1 MIKPVTF
8 TESLLFSTVRIEA
21 LLANGN
27 QSVGTAFFFD
37 VKLDDSRVLP
47 LIVTNKHVVKD
58 SIEVR
63 FQLHEAEGDSNDIVP
78 SGRYFTVK
86 THGSAIN
93 WIGHPDMSIDICA
106 MPFQPL
112 REQAQKNGKRIFNIP
127 FNESLLLSDMDL
139 EALSA
144 VENVLMIGYP
154 TGLWDTKNNLPL
166 VRRGITSTHPAI
178 DFCERPEFMIDVASF
193 PGSSGSPVVL
203 ADIGS
208 YQDKKGN
215 IFMGKSRVALLGIL
229 YAGPIW
235 TAEGSVEINPIPT
248 AISPVS
254 KTNMMIHLGYVL
266 KAKEI
271 LTLGSYIIQEIK
283 KQGRL

>member
-8 TESLLFSTVRIEA
+8 TEKLLFSTVRIEA
-21 LLANGN
+21 LLANGQ

-37 VKLDDSRVLP
+37 VKIDDGKVLP

-58 SIEVR
+58 AIEGH
-63 FQLHEAEGDSNDIVP
+63 FQLHEAEGDGDDIRP
-78 SGRYFTVK
+78 SGRYFTVNIQGF
-86 THGSAIN
+86 TSS
-93 WIGHPDMSIDICA
+93 WIGHPDESIDICA

-112 REQAQKNGKRIFNIP
+112 REQAQKNGKRIFNLS
-127 FNESLLLSDMDL
+127 FDESLLFSDMHL
-139 EALSA
+139 ETLSA
-144 VENVLMIGYP
+144 VENVLMVGYP

-178 DFCERPEFMIDVASF
+178 DFCGNPVFLIDVASF

-215 IFMGKSRVALLGIL
+215 IFMGTSRVALLGIL

-235 TAEGSVEINPIPT
+235 TAEGSVEVNPIPT
-248 AISPVS
+248 AILPVS
-254 KTNMMIHLGYVL
+254 KTNVMIHLGYVL

-271 LTLGSYIIQEIK
+271 LTLGSYILQEAK
-283 KQGRL
+283 KRGWV